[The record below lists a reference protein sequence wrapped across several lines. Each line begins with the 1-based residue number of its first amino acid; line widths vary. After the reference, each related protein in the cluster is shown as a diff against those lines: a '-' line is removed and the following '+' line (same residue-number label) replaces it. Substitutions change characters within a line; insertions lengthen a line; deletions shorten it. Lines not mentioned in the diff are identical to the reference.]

1 MKSNIFYGLLS
12 TFMILSFFLALT
24 FAINSRPWEQFM
36 IVIVTITAFGVIPS
50 VILTIIHVVQRNIQK
65 QREKQ
70 KTEPKP
76 TPEIETKQ
84 KTEPKPSP
92 ELVTSKGKILIGMIQ
107 KRLARG
113 EISIQEFQ
121 ELKKE
126 ISS

>member
-1 MKSNIFYGLLS
+1 MNPKIFHGLLS
-12 TFMILSFFLALT
+12 TFIAISFLLALYVSVYQS
-24 FAINSRPWEQFM
+24 ANQFLIFFIIM
-36 IVIVTITAFGVIPS
+36 VMFGGVPS
-50 VILTIIHVVQRNIQK
+50 VILSLIHVVQR
-65 QREKQ
+65 EKQ
-70 KTEPKP
+70 KKRE
-76 TPEIETKQ
+76 KQ

-92 ELVTSKGKILIGMIQ
+92 EIEIKEKAESKPTPEIETPEEKSLIGMIQ